1 MDLVVDGL
9 IYEQQA
15 RGGISR
21 IFSQVLPAM
30 CALDANLR
38 VELRSLDK
46 FRLQDLPTHARIR
59 PATIPQARPARVMSA
74 IAPVVQEQLRA
85 GWPRRAVFHS
95 TYYTFPPVW
104 RGPRVVS
111 AYDTIHVRYAADWSH
126 PADEAFR
133 RRQRRAVGAAEAV
146 VCISETTRQDLVE
159 RCGADPD
166 RLHVVHLS
174 HDPVFRPGQDRR
186 GGEPPFVLYVG
197 GRAASY
203 KGFDTLLDAYARW
216 PLAPDIGLT
225 VVGAPW
231 NDEEREALARLG
243 PSHRVRLVSD
253 IDDEALA
260 DLYRSAAAFVY
271 PSRYEGFGIP
281 LLEAM
286 ACRCPLVASRIPT
299 TEEVAGDV
307 PHYFGPGDA
316 DGLSDALTKAV
327 EGGRASP
334 NVARGEV
341 RAQTFSWERAAAET
355 LAVYRS
361 L

>member
-1 MDLVVDGL
+1 MDLVVDGV

-15 RGGISR
+15 LGGISR
-21 IFSQVLPAM
+21 IFNEVLPVL
-30 CALDANLR
+30 CDLDASLR

-46 FRLQDLPTHARIR
+46 FRLQRLPAHAHIR
-59 PATIPQARPARVMSA
+59 PATIPQARPARLMRA
-74 IAPVVQEQLRA
+74 LAPVVQEQLRA
-85 GWPRRAVFHS
+85 GRPRRAVFHS
-95 TYYTFPPVW
+95 TYYTTPPLW
-104 RGPRVVS
+104 LGPRVVS
-111 AYDTIHVRYAADWSH
+111 AYDTIHVRYADEWSR
-126 PADEAFR
+126 PDDEAFR
-133 RRQRRAVGAAEAV
+133 RLQRRAVRAADAV

-174 HDPVFRPGQDRR
+174 HSPVFHAGPDGRP
-186 GGEPPFVLYVG
+186 PASPFVLYVG
-197 GRAASY
+197 GRAAAY

-225 VVGAPW
+225 VVGTPW
-231 NDEEREALARLG
+231 IDEERSHLTRLAPAGRIRL
-243 PSHRVRLVSD
+243 LSD
-253 IDDEALA
+253 VDDAALA

-299 TEEVAGDV
+299 TVEVAGDV
-307 PHYFGPGDA
+307 PHFFEPGDV
-316 DGLSDALTKAV
+316 DGLADALTRAV
-327 EGGRASP
+327 GDGRESP
-334 NVARGEV
+334 RLSRGEA
-341 RAQTFSWERAAAET
+341 RAQTFSWTRAAAET